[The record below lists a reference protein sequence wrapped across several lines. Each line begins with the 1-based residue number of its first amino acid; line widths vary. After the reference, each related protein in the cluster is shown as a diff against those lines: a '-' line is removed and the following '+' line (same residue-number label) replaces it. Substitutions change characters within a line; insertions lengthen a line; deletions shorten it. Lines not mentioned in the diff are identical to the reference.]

1 MKKLL
6 LLTLLTGTVGYTSA
20 QTTKPKSGAKIATT
34 NMTTTPTTTSTAPAE
49 DKEKKADFVNQ
60 LFTEQSYLSAQII
73 DKLFTF
79 KYSPTCWAAFT
90 SPTAPSGNTN
100 DIGTRATQYLVEDVV
115 RYAKREKIGD
125 FTELTNGSKEV
136 EKANRP
142 MIDELIKKVSEKF
155 SMVIEA
161 PMECKGRAYEMLLRY
176 PFETMHRLGEINPE
190 WSPAS
195 GEAHFTVVLNTTAK
209 DMSVKTSP
217 DGKQYTVTGPAYTE
231 AYDTQSKI
239 QKGLDRTNKNR

>member
-6 LLTLLTGTVGYTSA
+6 LLTLLAGTVSYVSA
-20 QTTKPKSGAKIATT
+20 QTTKPKSGAKMAATS
-34 NMTTTPTTTSTAPAE
+34 TTAPASTAPAE

-60 LFTEQSYLSAQII
+60 LFTEQSYLSAQIV

-100 DIGTRATQYLVEDVV
+100 DIGTRATHYLVEDVV

-125 FTELTNGSKEV
+125 LMELAVDDKKV

-142 MIDELIKKVSEKF
+142 MIDEMIKKIGEKF

-190 WSPAS
+190 WSPTS
-195 GEAHFTVVLNTTAK
+195 GEAHFTIVLSTTAK
-209 DMSVKTSP
+209 DMSVKTNP
-217 DGKQYTVTGPAYTE
+217 DGKQYIITGPAYVE